1 MLAHNGKK
9 EINWEI
15 FFRTRQ
21 YLLYTIGLGLL
32 SVGLVLLAAIPQFQ
46 QAVDLRSEYQ
56 QEEPKLSKLKQ
67 KLASLESVRFTP
79 EFAQVDVVNQALP
92 SKKPLL
98 ELMVSLSN
106 IAIETGATIESFEI
120 SPGIVASDAAEVQAN
135 SKRVAN
141 QGAVDTLDVTMSVTG
156 SDTAVQSFIREVEQ
170 MAPFTTITQ
179 LSLTSLLSN
188 SSEAQREALL
198 STSTFFFTKSVKATV
213 EAPLPQLSAPEQAVL
228 ASLSELVPS
237 QLPEQTEITGG
248 GLEDLFGVDPLLFE

>member
-1 MLAHNGKK
+1 MLEHNGKK

-15 FFRTRQ
+15 FIHTRQ
-21 YLLYTIGLGLL
+21 FLLYTVGLGLL
-32 SVGLVLLAAIPQFQ
+32 SAGLVFLAAIPQFR
-46 QAVDLRSEYQ
+46 QAWELRSEHLS
-56 QEEPKLSKLKQ
+56 EKPKLEKLKQ

-106 IAIETGATIESFEI
+106 VAIETGAVIENFEI
-120 SPGIVASDAAEVQAN
+120 SPGIVASDAAEVQQNAKKVT
-135 SKRVAN
+135 SK
-141 QGAVDTLDVTMSVTG
+141 GFVDTLDVALTVTG
-156 SDTAVQSFIREVEQ
+156 SDTAVQQFIREVEQ

-188 SSEAQREALL
+188 SEESQREAVMA
-198 STSTFFFTKSVKATV
+198 TSTFFFTKSVKATV
-213 EAPLPQLSAPEQAVL
+213 EAPLPQLSVQDQQVL
-228 ASLSELVPS
+228 ANLATLIPS
-237 QLPEQTEITGG
+237 DLPEQTEVTGG